1 MDGFFGLVADI
12 CNGAKGALQI
22 GNRLYVWHMK
32 LLTWNHMYNSM
43 LSVVEGG
50 GPMRGG
56 FGRVRVCI
64 RKRVYLASVIWGDL
78 VKAAELRK

>member
-1 MDGFFGLVADI
+1 
-12 CNGAKGALQI
+12 
-22 GNRLYVWHMK
+22 
-32 LLTWNHMYNSM
+32 MYNSM

-64 RKRVYLASVIWGDL
+64 RKRVYLASVIWAISSKL
-78 VKAAELRK
+78 LSCENNR

>member
-1 MDGFFGLVADI
+1 
-12 CNGAKGALQI
+12 
-22 GNRLYVWHMK
+22 
-32 LLTWNHMYNSM
+32 MYNSM

-56 FGRVRVCI
+56 VGRVRVCI